1 MQLNSYFSGTV
12 EVAMELAR
20 RKLGPEALLANV
32 SPAAR
37 YLGMYGGA
45 YGVVHS
51 PPTPEVIKSP
61 KHCGATNGRAR
72 EFGPTP
78 TRLKPLLKSS
88 LFEKQAAA

>member
-32 SPAAR
+32 IPAAR
-37 YLGMYGGA
+37 YLGTYGGA

-51 PPTPEVIKSP
+51 PPTPEVLKSP
-61 KHCGATNGRAR
+61 RHSGEPNGRGR
-72 EFGPTP
+72 EFGSTP
-78 TRLKPLLKSS
+78 TRLKPLLNPS
-88 LFEKQAAA
+88 LSEQQAAA